1 MRETVMEVIE
11 RKDSSQRENNVTR
24 HFSPRAQ
31 RGWADL
37 LVLAGGSGRK
47 QVTRV
52 CQGSFVNPWA
62 TKEENLKSERVRY
75 LAARIMWTATTSP
88 DKVFSRAGRE
98 SWTFCTVHVNN
109 ALARKRNACKEVLVR
124 FWREMISR
132 RIDGIGGDFNMAA
145 DHTVDAALRVAS
157 NEVTQTGGSLQTVN
171 WKKFKTCDDSAVYYQ
186 MSYNSV
192 PTLRFWQSRRANRI
206 APQDVVSRL
215 GDGDRYEPLLVTFRP
230 ASADV
235 RAHVPEA
242 PGEALHIARRR
253 GHRQRG
259 QPYERTILPVGL
271 QSHPA
276 EFPGASSATSSAR
289 FPGYFPPLVP
299 RTARSG

>member
-31 RGWADL
+31 RAWANL

-109 ALARKRNACKEVLVR
+109 ALARKRNACKEVLIR
-124 FWREMISR
+124 FWKEVISH
-132 RIDGIGGDFNMAA
+132 RIDGIGGLRPGSGRARA
-145 DHTVDAALRVAS
+145 DTSVPAQGGRQHSALR
-157 NEVTQTGGSLQTVN
+157 GGG
-171 WKKFKTCDDSAVYYQ
+171 
-186 MSYNSV
+186 
-192 PTLRFWQSRRANRI
+192 R
-206 APQDVVSRL
+206 
-215 GDGDRYEPLLVTFRP
+215 
-230 ASADV
+230 
-235 RAHVPEA
+235 
-242 PGEALHIARRR
+242 
-253 GHRQRG
+253 
-259 QPYERTILPVGL
+259 
-271 QSHPA
+271 
-276 EFPGASSATSSAR
+276 
-289 FPGYFPPLVP
+289 PLVD
-299 RTARSG
+299 RHLG